1 LEIREMVFGPH
12 HPLVA
17 ISLDK
22 LATLYEVQ
30 GQHEKAE
37 PLFTRALEIFEK
49 ASSPNLPFMASV
61 LMKLAEIYRR
71 TGREAQAQAMEKRAA
86 LIEAIVR

>member
-1 LEIREMVFGPH
+1 MEIREKVLGPH

-37 PLFTRALEIFEK
+37 QLYTRALGIFEK

-61 LMKLAEIYRR
+61 LKKLAEIYRR
-71 TGREAQAQAMEKRAA
+71 SDREKEAQAMERRAE
-86 LIEAIVR
+86 LIEATVQ